1 MSELEE
7 KIKNY
12 FKNKKEVIAVYLF
25 GSYAEGR
32 ERDLSDIDIGIIL
45 DRRDSA
51 FFQEKR
57 DVYMVELGRI
67 LRKDIDSVILNSAS
81 EALLNIDL
89 PIFMSDIDRQ
99 ESILFNIQMAVQ
111 NCVDIAAHIISEE
124 GYGVPGSTNEML
136 YMLEDNGYINM
147 ALAEKMVKAVGFRNL
162 IVHEYG
168 RIELEKVFTIAQK
181 DNEDLNEYLRAIFI
195 KMGIETP

>member
-1 MSELEE
+1 
-7 KIKNY
+7 
-12 FKNKKEVIAVYLF
+12 
-25 GSYAEGR
+25 
-32 ERDLSDIDIGIIL
+32 
-45 DRRDSA
+45 
-51 FFQEKR
+51 
-57 DVYMVELGRI
+57 MVELGRI

-181 DNEDLNEYLRAIFI
+181 DIEDLNEYLRAIFI